1 MNYLDVSY
9 ILRLYVEDQGWENVR
24 ALAAQAPVAC
34 GLHGHAEVVAALHRK
49 LREGAFTLTGFRQV
63 LDQFELDCDND
74 AYRWLPL
81 SPAVIS
87 RVREAYRILPHSV
100 FVRAGDALHLACA
113 SENQL
118 HEIYSNDQHLLN
130 AAEHFALKGIN
141 ILPAPVPAPGS
152 PIRKRPKTDR

>member
-9 ILRLYVEDQGWENVR
+9 ILRLYVEDLGWEKVR
-24 ALAAQAPVAC
+24 ALAAQAPIAC

-49 LREGAFTLTGFRQV
+49 FREGAFTLTGFRQV
-63 LDQFELDCDND
+63 LDQFELDCDHD

-87 RVREAYRILPHSV
+87 RVKEAYRMLPPSV
-100 FVRAGDALHLACA
+100 FLRAADALHLACA

-118 HEIYSNDQHLLN
+118 REIYSNDQHLLD
-130 AAEHFALKGIN
+130 ATEHFAVNGIN
-141 ILPAPVPAPGS
+141 ILPAPGPPM
-152 PIRKRPKTDR
+152 RKRQRTDR

>member
-34 GLHGHAEVVAALHRK
+34 GLHGHAEVVAAFHRK
-49 LREGAFTLTGFRQV
+49 FREGAFTLPGFKQV

-81 SPAVIS
+81 SPAVVA
-87 RVREAYRILPHSV
+87 RVKEAYRILPASV
-100 FVRAGDALHLACA
+100 FLRAADALHLACA

-118 HEIYSNDQHLLN
+118 REIYSNDQRLLD
-130 AAEHFALKGIN
+130 AAKHFALKGVN
-141 ILPAPVPAPGS
+141 ILPAPGPPV
-152 PIRKRPKTDR
+152 RKTNR